1 MWEGGAAWRGRE
13 MLGGREGGQGE
24 ELLGL
29 GGGGAQGQEREVAFS
44 PTQIWV
50 RLQARFVLGL

>member
-13 MLGGREGGQGE
+13 MLGGRVAGRSCLVSVGG
-24 ELLGL
+24 ELRGRS
-29 GGGGAQGQEREVAFS
+29 GEVAFS